1 MNAVVV
7 TNMKVSVVLNPG
19 SGTLRGIDLNE
30 LEQTLKEALNSNGL
44 QLISWHAN
52 DEPVTDALERALSH
66 GPDCLMIVGG
76 DGSVSAAARVA
87 WANKKVLAILPGGT
101 MNLYSRTLGLP
112 MNITDCAAAYRQTRI
127 VDVDVATADDQLFL
141 HQFTTG
147 LHARA
152 VRLRNT
158 MTYGSRIS
166 KIMASI
172 RAFAR
177 VVFRPPRILVE
188 LKADRNILGTRT
200 VSALSITNNVF
211 GSGHIPYA
219 DIPDGG
225 VLGVY
230 FTDPIKFYAA
240 VRLVIDTIMGA
251 TENNPNMHDIDAQE
265 VTLKFLRK
273 RGRNTGML
281 DGEIFPLKK
290 SLHLQI
296 HPKSLKV
303 LLPVVGT
310 ENT

>member
-1 MNAVVV
+1 MR
-7 TNMKVSVVLNPG
+7 VSVILNPG
-19 SGTLRGIDLNE
+19 SGSLRDTEIDV
-30 LEQTLKEALNSNGL
+30 LEQTLRGALSDNGFEL
-44 QLISWHAN
+44 VSWHAD
-52 DEPVTDALERALSH
+52 DELVTVSLQNALAH
-66 GPDCLMIVGG
+66 TPDCLMIAGG

-87 WANKKVLAILPGGT
+87 WSNRKVLAILPGGT

-112 MNITDCAAAYRQTRI
+112 LDIIECAAAYRQTRI

-141 HQFTTG
+141 HQFTVG

-177 VVFRPPRILVE
+177 VVFRPPRIIVE
-188 LKADRNILGTRT
+188 LKADKNIMGTRT

-251 TENNPNMHDIDAQE
+251 TENNPDMHDTDAKE
-265 VTLKFLRK
+265 VTLNFLRK
-273 RGRNTGML
+273 RGRDTGML
-281 DGEIFPLKK
+281 DGEIFPLQK
-290 SLHLQI
+290 SLHLKI
-296 HPKSLKV
+296 HPKSLRV
-303 LLPVVGT
+303 LLPDVGAQ
-310 ENT
+310 NT